1 LTESRNPSS
10 FGVFDLTSASLRI
23 LETMSQ
29 AHRQAQLRNVEEL
42 QSTTIAWGD
51 LDSGVSEA
59 VREETPSLESAIT

>member
-1 LTESRNPSS
+1 
-10 FGVFDLTSASLRI
+10 
-23 LETMSQ
+23 
-29 AHRQAQLRNVEEL
+29 LRNVEEL